1 MKQALLIVLG
11 FFIVIQLIQID
22 RTNPSNN
29 SSLEMQMP
37 ENISNIFKKACNDCH
52 SNHTIWPWYS
62 YIAPMSWTIKDHVED
77 GRASVN
83 YSTWNNYS
91 KEKQESIL
99 KETFRVVYAAMP
111 LPSYIAL
118 HKEADLSLE
127 ERKAVREWI
136 LSLGVA
142 VH

>member
-1 MKQALLIVLG
+1 MKQAMLMVLG

-37 ENISNIFKKACNDCH
+37 EKISNIFKKACNDCH
-52 SNHTIWPWYS
+52 SNHTTWPWYS

-83 YSTWNNYS
+83 YSNWNNYS